1 MQKENEKQSLE
12 RLDKILA
19 KAAVLSR
26 KDAKR
31 AALSGRITVD
41 GVVVKSPEQKVSI
54 TSTICLDGKALT
66 VNEHVY
72 LMMNKPEGYVCS
84 NDDPKS
90 PNVISLI
97 GNDYKKNDLF
107 TVGRLDKNTTG
118 LLLITDDGNL
128 AHFLLSPKHHVKKR
142 YFLRSKF
149 ILTDQDAEAFF
160 NGVDIGEKKPT
171 KSALLEICEDRY
183 SAYLTI
189 TEGKFHQIK
198 RMLEVRGNKVVFLT
212 RTEFGG
218 IKLDENLSP
227 GGYRPLNENEKNVL
241 KKEAEI

>member
-1 MQKENEKQSLE
+1 MRQEKQSFE

-26 KDAKR
+26 KDSKR
-31 AALSGRITVD
+31 AALAGRITVD
-41 GVVVKSPEQKVSI
+41 GVVVKSPEQKIPV
-54 TSTICLDGKALT
+54 TSRVCLDGKELT
-66 VNEHVY
+66 VSEHIY
-72 LMMNKPEGYVCS
+72 LMMNKPAGYVCS

-97 GNDYKKNDLF
+97 GSDYKKNDLF

-118 LLLITDDGNL
+118 LLLITDDGPL

-142 YFLRSKF
+142 YFLKAKF
-149 ILTDQDAEAFF
+149 PLTEQDAEAFLI
-160 NGVDIGEKKPT
+160 GVDIGEKKPT
-171 KSALLEICEDRY
+171 KSAFLEICPDGY
-183 SAYLTI
+183 SAFLTI

-198 RMLEVRGNKVVFLT
+198 RMLEAQNNKVVFLT

-218 IKLDENLSP
+218 IKLDENLAP
-227 GGYRPLNENEKNVL
+227 GGYRPLNKSEINTL
-241 KKEAEI
+241 KIEAKI